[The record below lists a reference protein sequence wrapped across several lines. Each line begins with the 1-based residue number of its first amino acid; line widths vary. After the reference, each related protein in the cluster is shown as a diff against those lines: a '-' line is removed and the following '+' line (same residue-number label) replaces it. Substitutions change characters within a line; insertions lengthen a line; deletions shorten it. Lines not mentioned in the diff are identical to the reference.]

1 MCICGFVC
9 VPLIAFF
16 GAGAAGIGAPA
27 IVAGMEKNGKA
38 GATATDVSTN
48 DCGKSEDEVGAKDSP
63 LKTLCET
70 QPSGNSG
77 EGAVRKG
84 VLRSAN
90 GTCMLCYEVG
100 EACECADEGGEDGDA
115 DEDESSPVPGG
126 PCMLCYGD
134 AASCGCEKEAVV
146 M

>member
-1 MCICGFVC
+1 MVTRPPRDSLVTPNPVSKVRRHFCREAHGARRVSSWRRAPCAAGVMCICGFVC

-63 LKTLCET
+63 LKTLCEI
-70 QPSGNSG
+70 GR
-77 EGAVRKG
+77 AHV
-84 VLRSAN
+84 
-90 GTCMLCYEVG
+90 
-100 EACECADEGGEDGDA
+100 
-115 DEDESSPVPGG
+115 
-126 PCMLCYGD
+126 
-134 AASCGCEKEAVV
+134 
-146 M
+146 